1 MLFINVELNLT
12 MQRNGTTIQI
22 EFGMTNNPAKIGQS
36 TFSNRT
42 SSVHS
47 CVAISVKRIVL
58 AQVIVLTTI
67 PQMTDIT
74 LHFLC

>member
-1 MLFINVELNLT
+1 

-22 EFGMTNNPAKIGQS
+22 EFGMTNNPAKKGQS

-67 PQMTDIT
+67 PQMTDII
-74 LHFLC
+74 LDFLC